1 MGKDLNGKEL
11 GSHFSQRKN
20 GTYSARY
27 FDRFGQKHD
36 LYSKSLTELRR
47 KYKEAVHQDAV
58 CKNVKTD
65 YTLDEWF
72 QKWLSIYKIGIRAN
86 TKRHYN
92 HVFEKQISP
101 FLGSKLLKKITTLD
115 VTLLINDLQA
125 QGYRYET
132 LNKVRIILLDM
143 FNRAVIDEFALKNPV
158 KGIKITRDEKADPR
172 VLTVSEQQAFFQACS
187 GDFYEDAF
195 IVQVSTGLRP
205 GELFALDAW
214 KDIDFTRREITVD
227 KTLLYQKLSGDTR
240 KTFHIDPPKTAS
252 SRRKVKFDERCA
264 VALRNQIRRKQE
276 VTSSPGAKPIP
287 GLENLLF
294 VTKFN
299 TPICPQIYND
309 AIRRIVDKINVDR
322 DEAEQF
328 EVFSGH
334 CFRHTYATR
343 CFEAGIP
350 PKTVQQQLGHAS
362 LKMTMDLYTHVLS
375 DQRELDLQKYSA
387 YADKIFSTI

>member
-1 MGKDLNGKEL
+1 M
-11 GSHFSQRKN
+11 
-20 GTYSARY
+20 
-27 FDRFGQKHD
+27 
-36 LYSKSLTELRR
+36 
-47 KYKEAVHQDAV
+47 
-58 CKNVKTD
+58 
-65 YTLDEWF
+65 
-72 QKWLSIYKIGIRAN
+72 
-86 TKRHYN
+86 
-92 HVFEKQISP
+92 
-101 FLGSKLLKKITTLD
+101 
-115 VTLLINDLQA
+115 TLLINDLQA

-240 KTFHIDPPKTAS
+240 KTFHIDPPKTKS
-252 SRRKVKFDERCA
+252 SRRKVKFDERCET
-264 VALRNQIRRKQE
+264 ALRNQIRRKQE
-276 VTSSPGAKPIP
+276 VASSPGAKPIP